1 MLSRR
6 NIEISLWTMNQ
17 GDIQQISGNYSC
29 GGSWCLM
36 IRKGY
41 KETFWNAKKV
51 LCLSLGVGYMG
62 VYIC

>member
-17 GDIQQISGNYSC
+17 GDIQQISGNYC